1 MANFTERNMIE
12 PREERAPSLLLIAA
26 WFALVTG
33 ICEGFGLLVFQRINW
48 ANWGN
53 MVHVSVPV
61 IWIAPIVDFG
71 AALLLAALIW
81 IASKLF
87 ARMPLLKT
95 AVLVYASGMVYVWLA
110 LTDRLTYHSD
120 LLLGIGCGVAISRWV
135 ANHEKL
141 TFRIWRTSFP
151 WIAGAV
157 VLALVAG
164 EGREWLRERDALAK
178 LPPPAP
184 NSPNVLV
191 IVIDTLRADH
201 MSAYGYSR
209 QTTPNLDEFA
219 KQSVVFDNAIAPS
232 SWTLPSHASM
242 LTGRYTY
249 EHGADSVKSMSLV
262 GHSMQTLDNRYP
274 MLGEAMEHHGYRTA
288 GFAGNRIFFS
298 RHMGLGRG
306 FTHFEDFTTMDMFP
320 RTVLGRRLAT
330 LVLNHDKLRMFL
342 VDIGFKRLEHLQ
354 MVGEE
359 GIRKRG
365 PAINE
370 AVLDWIDK
378 DRSRPFFA
386 FLNYYDV
393 HGPYGPRH
401 SAGQKFSHGKGNNTD
416 YYDDGVADMDT
427 FIGHLLQELD
437 HRGLTGN
444 TLVIFTS
451 DHGELLDEH
460 GMLGHRNALY
470 RQLISV
476 PFMVRTPGL
485 VPAGIRVETP
495 VTISALPATVMEILG
510 WGDQTQFPGPS
521 LVELWKHPGPHPDW
535 PYPLSEL
542 AQFVHSLQ
550 EWPSQSGSMQSMVSD
565 KWHYIYHEKFG
576 AQLYDWQLDKPEL
589 NNLSKTPDD
598 MAVVQDLAGRVKDLT
613 AKPREVGG
621 EAAKAQSAQ

>member
-1 MANFTERNMIE
+1 MPNVIE
-12 PREERAPSLLLIAA
+12 SQEERAPSLLLIAV

-48 ANWGN
+48 ANWGS
-53 MVHVSVPV
+53 MVHVSVPI
-61 IWIAPIVDFG
+61 IWIAPIVDLG
-71 AALLLAALIW
+71 VCLLLAVALAV
-81 IASKLF
+81 ASRLF
-87 ARMPLLKT
+87 PKMQLTRA
-95 AVLVYASGMVYVWLA
+95 AVLVYASGMVYIWLA
-110 LTDRLTYHSD
+110 LTERLTYHSD
-120 LLLGIGCGVAISRWV
+120 ILLGIGAGVAISRWFV
-135 ANHEKL
+135 KHQKL
-141 TFRIWRTSFP
+141 TFRIWRTTLP
-151 WIAGAV
+151 WLAAAV
-157 VLALVAG
+157 ILALVAG
-164 EGREWLRERDALAK
+164 EGRDWWREHSALAK
-178 LPPPAP
+178 LPPAAP
-184 NSPNVLV
+184 GSPNVLV

-201 MSAYGYSR
+201 MSGYGYVR
-209 QTTPNLDEFA
+209 ATTPNIDAFA
-219 KQSVVFDNAIAPS
+219 KQGVMFTNAIAPS

-249 EHGADSVKSMSLV
+249 EHGADSVKPMSLL
-262 GHSMQTLDNRYP
+262 GHSLATLDNRYP
-274 MLGEAMEHHGYRTA
+274 MLGEPMEHHGYRTA

-320 RTVLGRRLAT
+320 RTVLGRKVAT
-330 LVLNHDKLRMFL
+330 LVLNHDRLRMLL
-342 VDIGFKRLEHLQ
+342 VDIGFRRVEHLQ

-401 SAGQKFSHGKGNNTD
+401 SAGQKFSHGNGTVVD

-427 FIGHLLQELD
+427 FVGHLLQDLD
-437 HRGLTGN
+437 HRGLTD
-444 TLVIFTS
+444 TTYVIFTS
-451 DHGELLDEH
+451 DHGELLQEH

-470 RQLISV
+470 RQLIQV
-476 PFMVRTPGL
+476 PFIVRKPG
-485 VPAGIRVETP
+485 VIPAGVRVDTP
-495 VTISALPATVMEILG
+495 VTISALPATVMELLG
-510 WGDQTQFPGPS
+510 WSDQTLFPGPS

-542 AQFVHSLQ
+542 AQFVHSNQ

-589 NNLSKTPDD
+589 NNLSKIPDD
-598 MAVVQDLAGRVKDLT
+598 MPVVQELAGRVKDLT

-621 EAAKAQSAQ
+621 EAAKAESPR